1 MNVSREGTDLTA
13 GYITTGVSGCQES
26 KAHSQEWLCHEEKK
40 EFNAEITEIT
50 ESPEDAEF
58 GKIEERFLTYA
69 GRRYRRSD
77 SGRKNRPAPFG
88 MTVGGLSGQM
98 MGLGE

>member
-1 MNVSREGTDLTA
+1 VNVSREGTDLTA

-88 MTVGGLSGQM
+88 MTVVGLVAR
-98 MGLGE
+98 

>member
-40 EFNAEITEIT
+40 EFNAEITE
-50 ESPEDAEF
+50 SAEDAEF

>member
-13 GYITTGVSGCQES
+13 GYITAGVSGCQES

-88 MTVGGLSGQM
+88 MTVVGLVAR
-98 MGLGE
+98 